1 MEKLEITNFLSI
13 EKAEIEIK
21 KLNIF
26 IGPQAQGKSLISK
39 LIYFFKEY
47 PQTLFEAVHRGMKT
61 EGEYNGL
68 ALAKFEKIFPKYT
81 WKNDKFNI
89 RYSNKYY
96 SISIA
101 NQSIDPETN
110 PVLELTLTGDAIFQD
125 AFESL
130 KSLKS
135 LKGDLVWFARSEKTL
150 AHSLFSKNKNPYLEK
165 VFYIPAGRSFFAN
178 LDKSIFSFLS
188 SEIKID
194 YFLTLFGKTYEGIR
208 GAITEGYDGFEGY
221 DDSYKEEKKRRLE
234 GIVKHLIG
242 GDYSFEQGQDWITN
256 EKGKIKI
263 ADASSGQQ
271 EALPMAVVLSIEPY
285 ILPYI
290 PIIDHHTTNH
300 FIIEEPEAHLFP
312 VAQNEIVLL
321 VANAYNHKKN
331 HNHSDYVAFN
341 GFNSFTIATHSPYI
355 LTAFNNLIQAGN
367 VAASKSHED
376 LEELYKIVPE
386 SELVDFNDVTAYI
399 VDKGTVRSILNRD
412 LKLIDASMI
421 DEISGH
427 FADTFEKLLVMEE
440 MDG

>member
-1 MEKLEITNFLSI
+1 MEKLAITNFLSI
-13 EKAEIEIK
+13 EQADIEIK
-21 KLNIF
+21 KINLF

-101 NQSIDPETN
+101 NQSIGTLSETD
-110 PVLELTLTGDAIFQD
+110 PVLELTLSGDAIFQD
-125 AFESL
+125 VF
-130 KSLKS
+130 KSLIS
-135 LKGDLVWFARSEKTL
+135 LKGDLEWFVKSEKTL
-150 AHSLFSKNKNPYLEK
+150 AHSLFSKNENPYLEK

-178 LDKSIFSFLS
+178 LDKNIFSFLS
-188 SEIKID
+188 SDIKID

-208 GAITEGYDGFEGY
+208 DAITEGYDGFEGY
-221 DDSYKEEKKRRLE
+221 DDIYKEEKKRRLE

-242 GDYSFEQGQDWITN
+242 GDYSFERGQDWITN
-256 EKGKIKI
+256 KKGKIKI

-271 EALPMAVVLSIEPY
+271 EALPMAVVLSTEPY
-285 ILPYI
+285 VLPYI
-290 PIIDHHTTNH
+290 HTTNH

-331 HNHSDYVAFN
+331 HNHSDYVTFN

-367 VAASKSHED
+367 VATSKNHEN

-399 VDKGTVRSILNRD
+399 VDQGTVKSILNHE
-412 LKLIDASMI
+412 LKLIDANMI
-421 DEISGH
+421 DEISEH
-427 FADTFEKLLVMEE
+427 FADTFEKLLGMEE

>member
-81 WKNDKFNI
+81 WKNDQFNI

-101 NQSIDPETN
+101 NLSIDPETN

-130 KSLKS
+130 KSLKGE
-135 LKGDLVWFARSEKTL
+135 LDRWVNSEKTL
-150 AHSLFSKNKNPYLEK
+150 AHSLFNKNKNPYLEK

-208 GAITEGYDGFEGY
+208 DAISEGYDGFEGY
-221 DDSYKEEKKRRLE
+221 DDNYKEEKKRRLD

-242 GDYSFEQGQDWITN
+242 GDYTFERGQDWITN

-290 PIIDHHTTNH
+290 HTANH

-331 HNHSDYVAFN
+331 HNHSDHVTFN

-367 VAASKSHED
+367 VAASKNYEN
-376 LEELYKIVPE
+376 LEELHKIVPE
-386 SELVDFNDVTAYI
+386 SELIDFNDVTAYI
-399 VDKGTVRSILNRD
+399 VDQGTVKSILNHE
-412 LKLIDASMI
+412 LKLIDANMI
-421 DEISGH
+421 DEISDH
-427 FADTFEKLLVMEE
+427 FADTFEKLISMEE
-440 MDG
+440 SQ